1 MTKEKSLENFLE
13 SKVALNKISPC
24 FCAAKWT
31 QTTLHLHNG
40 STHSCHHPYPHK
52 ISIDEIK
59 KNPASL
65 HNTFKKIEM
74 RKQMLAGTRPAEC
87 SYCWR
92 VEDSQPYLSN
102 QVVSDRIIKS
112 TESWSQSFLEEILS
126 NPSSSTFVPGY
137 LEVSFSSSCNM
148 KCSYCSPVF
157 SSRWREEVD
166 RLGPYPTSQRFNDSA
181 FMRQAEEIN
190 DYTDENNPYVAAFWR
205 WWPELRKKISVLR
218 ITGGEPLLSEHTFKL
233 FSELKNNPAPNLDFA
248 VNSNSSLSSE
258 IFDRF
263 VHSSVELLK
272 TGSVSSVKLFTSLDS
287 YGEQAEYAR
296 FGLNFSLWQRNIE
309 KYLSSFSSPQLTIM
323 CTSNIFS
330 LFQFE
335 NLFRYVLQLKHR
347 YPGGRITIDTNILQY
362 PHHLSLKIADSSLR
376 NSLDSALKFLQENQV
391 VESGQGFLPIELMR
405 FQRVVGFLQSSNI
418 DDPGFH
424 LETARKDFVAFVDE
438 HDRRRKT
445 NFAETFP
452 QLLGFYKSISDS

>member
-1 MTKEKSLENFLE
+1 
-13 SKVALNKISPC
+13 
-24 FCAAKWT
+24 
-31 QTTLHLHNG
+31 
-40 STHSCHHPYPHK
+40 
-52 ISIDEIK
+52 
-59 KNPASL
+59 
-65 HNTFKKIEM
+65 
-74 RKQMLAGTRPAEC
+74 
-87 SYCWR
+87 
-92 VEDSQPYLSN
+92 
-102 QVVSDRIIKS
+102 
-112 TESWSQSFLEEILS
+112 
-126 NPSSSTFVPGY
+126 
-137 LEVSFSSSCNM
+137 
-148 KCSYCSPVF
+148 
-157 SSRWREEVD
+157 
-166 RLGPYPTSQRFNDSA
+166 
-181 FMRQAEEIN
+181 
-190 DYTDENNPYVAAFWR
+190 
-205 WWPELRKKISVLR
+205 
-218 ITGGEPLLSEHTFKL
+218 
-233 FSELKNNPAPNLDFA
+233 
-248 VNSNSSLSSE
+248 
-258 IFDRF
+258 
-263 VHSSVELLK
+263 
-272 TGSVSSVKLFTSLDS
+272 
-287 YGEQAEYAR
+287 
-296 FGLNFSLWQRNIE
+296 
-309 KYLSSFSSPQLTIM
+309 M